1 MLSRKR
7 ATKRNM
13 GDSYLLE
20 KETKAKGRENTELH
34 GIYSV
39 FPRKT
44 CGLWQILLSMPK
56 SYYPSLSCQGTS
68 FAYVLSSQMF
78 SRDWYG
84 LRVNLDWSAPT
95 IVNPFPLPVT
105 KRGIG
110 ISYEGK
116 SFVEPLERDR
126 RKEAVS
132 LVLEHYCVRISLLQL
147 LYYLASLK
155 DKGM

>member
-1 MLSRKR
+1 M
-7 ATKRNM
+7 
-13 GDSYLLE
+13 
-20 KETKAKGRENTELH
+20 
-34 GIYSV
+34 
-39 FPRKT
+39 
-44 CGLWQILLSMPK
+44 
-56 SYYPSLSCQGTS
+56 
-68 FAYVLSSQMF
+68 
-78 SRDWYG
+78 
-84 LRVNLDWSAPT
+84 NLDWSAPT